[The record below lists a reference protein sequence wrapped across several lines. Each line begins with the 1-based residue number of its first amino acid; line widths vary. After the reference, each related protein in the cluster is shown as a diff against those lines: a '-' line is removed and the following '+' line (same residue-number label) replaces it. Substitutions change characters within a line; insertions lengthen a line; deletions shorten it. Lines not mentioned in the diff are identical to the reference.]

1 MNEACN
7 ITENG
12 RICRETLDTIKELWA
27 DFIYGGH
34 IFAFGAI
41 CVAFMCSILFE
52 IPITWDF
59 LVIIYLTFYIIYLYD
74 YFNGTEDDE
83 KTNST
88 RANYFRQND
97 SKTIT
102 RILYGSI
109 VSIASIY
116 VLYSDIPNMLIGF
129 AILFLGVT
137 YQAYFKGLTKKITA
151 FKNIFVSMVWAI
163 LVYVMF
169 IYYSY
174 PITTEAL
181 IISAF
186 IFLRMTGIQILFDI
200 RDIEGDQ
207 KKGLRT
213 FPAIYG
219 YRKGLMTLIA
229 INFITSIL
237 LVYGAYIE
245 AIPYTALM
253 IVPVIFYAQ
262 NYLDKVDRSRKDH
275 KSYLFAAGE
284 PFIWFILIFSGSMFF
299 RVVPYISEITNVL

>member
-1 MNEACN
+1 MNEVGN
-7 ITENG
+7 VTKND
-12 RICRETLDTIKELWA
+12 RIYRETLVVIKELWN

-34 IFAFGAI
+34 LFAFGAI
-41 CVAFMCSILFE
+41 CVAFMCSILFA

-83 KTNST
+83 KTNSK
-88 RANYFRQND
+88 RANYFRKND

-102 RILYGSI
+102 YILYGSI
-109 VSIASIY
+109 ISIASIY

-129 AILFLGVT
+129 AILILGLT

-151 FKNIFVSMVWAI
+151 FKNIFVSLVWAI

-174 PITTEAL
+174 PITSEAL

-186 IFLRMTGIQILFDI
+186 VFLRMTEIQILFDI

-229 INFITSIL
+229 INFITAIL
-237 LVYGAYIE
+237 LIYEAYIG
-245 AIPYTALM
+245 ALPYTALM

-262 NYLDKVDRSRKDH
+262 NYLDKVDKSRKDH
-275 KSYLFAAGE
+275 NSYLFAAGE
-284 PFIWFILIFSGSMFF
+284 PFVWFILIFSGSMFF
-299 RVVPYISEITNVL
+299 RIVPYIPDIPKIL

>member
-1 MNEACN
+1 MNKVCN
-7 ITENG
+7 ITGNG
-12 RICRETLDTIKELWA
+12 SIFGEALDAIKGLWT

-52 IPITWDF
+52 IPVTWDF
-59 LVIIYLTFYIIYLYD
+59 LVIIYLMFYIIYLYD

-88 RANYFRQND
+88 RARYFQQND

-116 VLYSDIPNMLIGF
+116 VIYSDIPNMLIGF
-129 AILFLGVT
+129 AILILGVT

-181 IISAF
+181 IISLF

-200 RDIEGDQ
+200 RDIEGDK

-219 YRKGLMTLIA
+219 YRKGLMTLTG
-229 INFITSIL
+229 INLITAIL
-237 LVYGAYIE
+237 LVFEAYIG
-245 AIPYTALM
+245 AIPYIALM
-253 IVPVIFYAQ
+253 MVPVIFYAQ

-275 KSYLFAAGE
+275 KNYLLAAGE
-284 PFIWFILIFSGSMFF
+284 PFIWFILLFSGSMFL
-299 RVVPYISEITNVL
+299 RMAPYISEATNVL

>member
-7 ITENG
+7 ITVNG
-12 RICRETLDTIKELWA
+12 RIYRETLDTIKELWA

-174 PITTEAL
+174 PITMEAL

-284 PFIWFILIFSGSMFF
+284 PFIWFILIFSGSMLF
-299 RVVPYISEITNVL
+299 RVLPYISEITNVL

>member
-1 MNEACN
+1 MNEVGN
-7 ITENG
+7 VTRND
-12 RICRETLDTIKELWA
+12 RIYRETLVIIKELWN

-34 IFAFGAI
+34 LFAFGAI
-41 CVAFMCSILFE
+41 CVAFMCSILFA

-88 RANYFRQND
+88 RANYFRKND

-102 RILYGSI
+102 YILYGSI
-109 VSIASIY
+109 ISIASIY

-129 AILFLGVT
+129 AILILGLT

-151 FKNIFVSMVWAI
+151 FKNIFVSLVWAI

-174 PITTEAL
+174 PITSEAL

-186 IFLRMTGIQILFDI
+186 VFLRMTGIQILFDI

-219 YRKGLMTLIA
+219 YRKGLMTLVA
-229 INFITSIL
+229 INFITAIL
-237 LVYGAYIE
+237 LIYEAYIG
-245 AIPYTALM
+245 ALPYTALM

-262 NYLDKVDRSRKDH
+262 NYLDKVDKSRKDH

-284 PFIWFILIFSGSMFF
+284 PFVWFILIFSGSMFF
-299 RVVPYISEITNVL
+299 RIVPYIPDIPNIL

>member
-1 MNEACN
+1 MNEVGN
-7 ITENG
+7 ITRND
-12 RICRETLDTIKELWA
+12 RICRETLDTVKELWN

-34 IFAFGAI
+34 LFAFGAI
-41 CVAFMCSILFE
+41 CVAFMCSILFA

-88 RANYFRQND
+88 RADYFRKND

-109 VSIASIY
+109 ISIASIY

-129 AILFLGVT
+129 AILILGLT

-174 PITTEAL
+174 PITSEAL

-186 IFLRMTGIQILFDI
+186 VFLRMTGIQILFDI

-219 YRKGLMTLIA
+219 YRKGLMTLVA
-229 INFITSIL
+229 INFITAIL
-237 LVYGAYIE
+237 LIYEAYIG
-245 AIPYTALM
+245 ALPYTALM

-262 NYLDKVDRSRKDH
+262 NYLDKVDKSRKDH

-299 RVVPYISEITNVL
+299 RIVPYISDIPNIL

>member
-1 MNEACN
+1 MNKVCN
-7 ITENG
+7 ITETNS
-12 RICRETLDTIKELWA
+12 IYNETLENIKELWS

-41 CVAFMCSILFE
+41 CIAFMCSILFE

-59 LVIIYLTFYIIYLYD
+59 LVIIYLMFYIIYLYD

-88 RANYFRQND
+88 RAEYFRKND
-97 SKTIT
+97 STTIT

-116 VLYSDIPNMLIGF
+116 VIYSDIANMLIGF
-129 AILFLGVT
+129 AILILGLT

-181 IISAF
+181 IISVF
-186 IFLRMTGIQILFDI
+186 IFLRMTGIQMLFDI

-229 INFITSIL
+229 INFITTIL
-237 LVYGAYIE
+237 LIYGAYIE

-253 IVPVIFYAQ
+253 MVPVIFYAQ

-284 PFIWFILIFSGSMFF
+284 PFVWFILIFSGSMIF
-299 RVVPYISEITNVL
+299 RMVPYIAEITNVL

>member
-1 MNEACN
+1 MNEVGN
-7 ITENG
+7 ITRND
-12 RICRETLDTIKELWA
+12 RICRETLVTVKELWN

-34 IFAFGAI
+34 LFAFGAI
-41 CVAFMCSILFE
+41 CVAFMCSILFA

-88 RANYFRQND
+88 RADYFRKND

-109 VSIASIY
+109 ISIASIY

-129 AILFLGVT
+129 AILILGLT

-174 PITTEAL
+174 PITSEAL

-186 IFLRMTGIQILFDI
+186 VFLRMTGIQILFDI

-219 YRKGLMTLIA
+219 YRKGLMTLVA
-229 INFITSIL
+229 INFITAIL
-237 LVYGAYIE
+237 LIYEAYIG
-245 AIPYTALM
+245 ALPYTALM

-262 NYLDKVDRSRKDH
+262 NYLDKVDKSRKDH

-299 RVVPYISEITNVL
+299 RIVPYISDITNIL

>member
-1 MNEACN
+1 MNEVGN
-7 ITENG
+7 ITRND
-12 RICRETLDTIKELWA
+12 RICRETLVTVKELWN

-34 IFAFGAI
+34 LFAFGAI
-41 CVAFMCSILFE
+41 CVAFMCSILFS

-88 RANYFRQND
+88 RADYFRKND

-109 VSIASIY
+109 ISIASIY

-129 AILFLGVT
+129 AILILGLT

-174 PITTEAL
+174 PITSEAL

-186 IFLRMTGIQILFDI
+186 VFLRMTGIQILFDI

-219 YRKGLMTLIA
+219 YRKGFMTLIA
-229 INFITSIL
+229 INFITAIL
-237 LVYGAYIE
+237 LIYEAYIG
-245 AIPYTALM
+245 ALPYTALM

-262 NYLDKVDRSRKDH
+262 NYLDKVDKSRKDH

-299 RVVPYISEITNVL
+299 RIVPYISDIPNIL

>member
-1 MNEACN
+1 MNEVCN

-12 RICRETLDTIKELWA
+12 RIYKETLDTIKELWA

-174 PITTEAL
+174 PITMEAL

-229 INFITSIL
+229 INFVTAIL
-237 LVYGAYIE
+237 LIYGAYIE

-284 PFIWFILIFSGSMFF
+284 PFIWFILIFSGSMIF
-299 RVVPYISEITNVL
+299 RMVPYISEITNVL

>member
-1 MNEACN
+1 
-7 ITENG
+7 
-12 RICRETLDTIKELWA
+12 
-27 DFIYGGH
+27 
-34 IFAFGAI
+34 
-41 CVAFMCSILFE
+41 MCSILFE